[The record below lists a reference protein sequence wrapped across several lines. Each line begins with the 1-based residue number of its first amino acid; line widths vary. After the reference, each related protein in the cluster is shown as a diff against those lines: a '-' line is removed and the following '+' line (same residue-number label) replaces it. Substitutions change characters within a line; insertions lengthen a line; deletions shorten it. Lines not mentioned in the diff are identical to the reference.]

1 MDNIKHRSFYN
12 KTLKEI
18 EKMIGIKPID
28 KKSREYKE
36 FDIRKI
42 DRSWGMI
49 DYTVQELNIATAA
62 AHNGEFLKYQTY
74 EVVGY
79 EKLLN
84 GNIAIYYNVTTHREL
99 TETEKHIKALR
110 QMPRKERI
118 KSLNSIYNNLKHRGL
133 TEEEKQTSVF
143 KDISKEERISYLNY
157 IEQFFCLSC
166 GEEDIELFGCE
177 CDDADIQLTLMLV

>member
-1 MDNIKHRSFYN
+1 MNNIKHRNFYQ

-18 EKMIGIKPID
+18 EKMIGIKPIN

-36 FDIRKI
+36 VDIRKI
-42 DRSWGMI
+42 DRSWGMV

-84 GNIAIYYNVTTHREL
+84 GNIAVYYNVTIHREL
-99 TETEKHIKALR
+99 TETEKHIKALKH
-110 QMPRKERI
+110 MPKKERI
-118 KSLNSIYNNLKHRGL
+118 KCLNSMYNELSHSGL
-133 TEEEKQTSVF
+133 TEAGEHTNVL
-143 KDISKEERISYLNY
+143 KDIPKEERIKCLNY
-157 IEQFFCLSC
+157 IEQFFCLMC
-166 GEEDIELFGCE
+166 GEENIEVYGCE
-177 CDDADIQLTLMLV
+177 CDDADIQMTLMLI